1 VLERKFGSN
10 ADSMTLEL
18 RDIAE
23 NFICSMGNDAET
35 LAHYGPQEGYT
46 IHVTNYTQVYFEFR
60 LLTPYRVCW
69 PN

>member
-18 RDIAE
+18 RDRAE
-23 NFICSMGNDAET
+23 NFICSMGNEAET

-46 IHVTNYTQVYFEFR
+46 IHVSYPFNEIFNKG
-60 LLTPYRVCW
+60 C
-69 PN
+69 